1 MPDFLIRDL
10 DPHTLDLLRRRAT
23 ASGRSLQAEMKRIL
37 ELTARASDVD
47 AARELADRISAELA
61 DRPHPDS
68 AGLVRE
74 VRDR

>member
-10 DPHTLDLLRRRAT
+10 EPHTLDLLRRRAS

-37 ELTARASDVD
+37 ELAARASDED
-47 AARELADRISAELA
+47 AARALADRISAELA
-61 DRPHPDS
+61 GRAHPDS
-68 AGLVRE
+68 AGLIRE